1 MLKVPCGL
9 DNCFLCQHCIP
20 EWKELIAIKKST
32 FVVKKGKP
40 IFQIGEKVKGI
51 FFIYSGAAKIH
62 APWGDNKELIIR
74 FATAGDIA
82 GHRGLQTS
90 HRGLQTATREPST
103 HNSEPRKPS
112 THNPEPPDQT
122 YPVSATA
129 LEDTTV
135 CFIPNEFWEASL
147 KANPSL
153 TYTLVQFYA
162 TELQKAE
169 HRMRNLTH
177 QEVKGRIADAL
188 LDISRTFG
196 FKKDQFL
203 AITLTRQDI
212 ASYAGTTYE
221 TVFKFFTELIEKKI
235 ITTEGKNI
243 KINQPE
249 MLAAYVK

>member
-1 MLKVPCGL
+1 MERT
-9 DNCFLCQHCIP
+9 HRH
-20 EWKELIAIKKST
+20 KKID
-32 FVVKKGKP
+32 FCHKKGKP
-40 IFQIGEKVKGI
+40 IFQIGEKVQGI

-62 APWGDNKELIIR
+62 APWTDNKELIIR
-74 FATAGDIA
+74 FAIAGDIV
-82 GHRGLQTS
+82 GHRGLSSNPRAPIDPGTPPKT
-90 HRGLQTATREPST
+90 GTPEKPATPDKT
-103 HNSEPRKPS
+103 TPV
-112 THNPEPPDQT
+112 PPDLT

-135 CFIPNEFWEASL
+135 CFIPNDFWEASL

-153 TYTLVQFYA
+153 TYTLMQFYA

-196 FKKDQFL
+196 HNPDQFL

-243 KINQPE
+243 KINQPD